1 MTHLLFALGR
11 AAIAAIF
18 LVSGFG
24 KLMGPA
30 ALAGQLAA
38 KGLPAPQIL
47 AYATIAAELG
57 LGALVA
63 IGWQTRIAAAG
74 LVGFTLAATYFFH
87 NFWDMSGAAAQGNR
101 IHAMK
106 NLAICGGLLMLAA
119 AGPGRFSVGGK

>member
-11 AAIAAIF
+11 VAIAVIF
-18 LVSGFG
+18 LVSGFT

-30 ALAGQLAA
+30 ALASQLAA
-38 KGLPAPQIL
+38 KGLPLPQVL
-47 AYATIAAELG
+47 AYATIAVELG
-57 LGALVA
+57 FGALVA

-74 LVGFTLAATYFFH
+74 LVAFTIAATYFFH
-87 NFWDMSGAAAQGNR
+87 NFWDMSGAAATMNR